1 MKREETN
8 GCLWFRALLLKR
20 SPADSG
26 F

>member
-8 GCLWFRALLLKR
+8 GCLWFRALFLKR